1 MNKPFIPSSSLLLSM
16 IKAAES
22 KFEADRQQSAL
33 RAEARADERA
43 ARGWMAEVEAK
54 RRRVLYGAV

>member
-1 MNKPFIPSSSLLLSM
+1 M